1 MTTIAV
7 KTNFEGDIR
16 RFSVSSL
23 TPFRLV
29 EESIGRFYNLTTG
42 NFRILFSNS
51 EENLKP
57 LTQENFNKI
66 FGECGSPTK
75 ILRLYIQKVA
85 PLILKEDKK
94 SGADSPQGL
103 SCDMMSDCANKTVQT
118 ESSKVIHETTQTST
132 QVEIPEISVLLDN
145 PHFVAQ
151 LSQLMNQALSSR
163 TLIDF
168 IQDGFVPSLV
178 NVMKEL
184 VNKNKAPVIT
194 SLPTQVT
201 PLVLSETTIEQ
212 IEEENTEI
220 AQEQIEEENKEMPQ
234 EQIEEENKEMVQEQ
248 NAEVVQGELTPVIKE
263 ESTPVIKEESTAAT
277 TPEKL
282 SSLIPDTPTEIFGS
296 PIKSFIY
303 SLFKPT
309 PKSNEKEVEEI
320 LDKLAAMGFPDREA
334 NLEVIKFHN
343 KFNEGLDVIVED
355 LLLQGAT
362 NNYPV
367 VSPVVSVNP

>member
-16 RFSVSSL
+16 RFSVSSQ

-29 EESIGRFYNLTTG
+29 EESIGRFYNLTSG

-57 LTQENFNKI
+57 LTEENFNKI
-66 FGECGSPTK
+66 FGECGLPSK

-94 SGADSPQGL
+94 SGADLPQGL
-103 SCDMMSDCANKTVQT
+103 SCDMMNESANKTVQT
-118 ESSKVIHETTQTST
+118 EPSKVIHETTQTST
-132 QVEIPEISVLLDN
+132 PVEIPEISVLLEN
-145 PHFVAQ
+145 QHFVAQ
-151 LSQLMNQALSSR
+151 LSQLMNEALSSR
-163 TLIDF
+163 SLIDF
-168 IQDGFVPSLV
+168 IRDGFVPSLV

-184 VNKNKAPVIT
+184 APKHTAPVIT

-201 PLVLSETTIEQ
+201 PIVSSET
-212 IEEENTEI
+212 IEELIQQQPELEVSQQLEVAKEIESVTTEP
-220 AQEQIEEENKEMPQ
+220 IEEENKEMA
-234 EQIEEENKEMVQEQ
+234 QEQ
-248 NAEVVQGELTPVIKE
+248 NAEVVQA
-263 ESTPVIKEESTAAT
+263 ESTPVIKEEPTAAT

-320 LDKLAAMGFPDREA
+320 LEKLAAMGFPDREA

-355 LLLQGAT
+355 LLLQSAT

-367 VSPVVSVNP
+367 VNPVVSVNP